1 MNKIYKEILTKISE
15 NKKMLA
21 VLLDPEKCIG
31 DVLENTL
38 NQLELSLPDVIL
50 IGGSTRSF
58 TTDFLIDKL
67 SSIPV
72 PKILFPGD
80 VSQFSPLAD
89 AMLFLSL
96 LSGRNSDYLIG
107 QHVISA
113 LEIKRSGIEIIPTA
127 YILIDGGRLSAVE
140 RVSNT
145 SPMDVDATDKIIA
158 TAVAGELLGMKMV
171 YLEAGSGANH
181 PIKSTTIAAVK
192 RALNIPLIVGG
203 GIREAGQLKNALD
216 AGADMVVVG
225 NAFEQSPEKISEFVA
240 FIKTY
245 NSRVAE

>member
-1 MNKIYKEILTKISE
+1 MNKIYKEIQSKISD

-21 VLLDPEKCIG
+21 VLLDPEKCI
-31 DVLENTL
+31 DTVLENTL
-38 NQLELSLPDVIL
+38 SQLALSLPDVIL
-50 IGGSTRSF
+50 IGGSTRSYS
-58 TTDFLIDKL
+58 TDFLVGKL

-80 VSQFSPLAD
+80 VSQFSPCAD
-89 AMLFLSL
+89 AMLYLSL

-140 RVSNT
+140 RISDT
-145 SPMDVDATDKIIA
+145 TPMNINATDDIIA
-158 TAVAGELLGMKMV
+158 TAIAGELLGMKMV
-171 YLEAGSGANH
+171 YLEAGSGANY
-181 PIKSTTIAAVK
+181 PVMDTTIAAVK
-192 RALNIPLIVGG
+192 RELNIPLIVGG
-203 GIREAGQLKNALD
+203 GIRETGQLKNALD